1 MTSTLVS
8 QFEGLQTGTYV
19 IDPSHSEVGFTVRHL
34 MSKVRGQFREFEG
47 TITVAADNPLE
58 SSAEA
63 TIELSSVDTRNSD
76 RDNHL
81 RSGDFFS
88 VETSPKMTFRST
100 GVRSTGVRSDGGSL
114 VATGELTI
122 KDVTKPVELE
132 LDYLG
137 AGSDPWGGS
146 RVGFEGTTTISRKEW
161 GVDFNIPLEGDK
173 LMIGDKV
180 NVVLA
185 VEAVLQTA
193 ETPEG

>member
-47 TITVAADNPLE
+47 TITVADNPLE

-100 GVRSTGVRSDGGSL
+100 GIRVDGGSP

-122 KDVTKPVELE
+122 RDVTKTVELE

-185 VEAVLQTA
+185 VEAVLQA
-193 ETPEG
+193 SETTEA

>member
-8 QFEGLQTGTYV
+8 QFEGLKAGTYV

-47 TITVAADNPLE
+47 SINVAENPLE

-63 TIELSSVDTRNSD
+63 VIELSSVDTRNND

-88 VETSPKMTFRST
+88 VESTPKMTFRST
-100 GVRSTGVRSDGGSL
+100 GVRQVGSDL
-114 VATGELTI
+114 VAEGELTI
-122 KDVTKPVELE
+122 KDVTKPIEIALE
-132 LDYLG
+132 YLG
-137 AGSDPWGGS
+137 AGSDPWGGA

-161 GVDFNIPLEGDK
+161 GIDFNIPLEGDK

-185 VEAVLQTA
+185 VEAVLQADEAPQT
-193 ETPEG
+193 

>member
-47 TITVAADNPLE
+47 TITVADNPLE

-100 GVRSTGVRSDGGSL
+100 GIRVDGGSP
-114 VATGELTI
+114 VATGDLTI
-122 KDVTKPVELE
+122 KDVTKPIDLE

-137 AGSDPWGGS
+137 TGSDPWGGS
-146 RVGFEGTTTISRKEW
+146 RIGFEATTTISRKEW

-180 NVVLA
+180 TVVIA
-185 VEAVLQTA
+185 VEAVLQA
-193 ETPEG
+193 DQA